1 MRGMARPMKRK
12 TAKGPS
18 PAAGVP
24 VGPGLA
30 NRRTT
35 RPAARLRRAADIALV
50 VLALCAIGL
59 FVAVRI
65 IGGRAEGPT
74 GTNGTNATQAPTATI
89 GQETPSSPSAEFGD
103 LEAGPDEYE
112 GGADDE
118 PLAGPVIVS
127 DPYAARPFSPVDDA
141 RLAALLDPE
150 IERALKVG
158 RIPSMAVVCISG
170 DRIVW
175 TRSAGL
181 ANVRVKTPAACDT
194 VYLIASTFKTM
205 SATALLQQMEQGK
218 FKLDDRVNDYLG
230 ELRIE
235 GENRRYPVTFRHL
248 LTHTSGLPT
257 DFGRHAVWDD
267 QGPPSLRDYL
277 GGRLRLARRPG
288 TRVLYSNIAFT
299 LVAYLVEKFSGMPFK
314 DYMRRNVFGPVE
326 MRDTAFEPRADMA
339 ERLAI
344 PYMPVRRRTG
354 VFRPVDW
361 VKADAWPA
369 GVVYGTAV
377 DQARWLIAAVNHG
390 VYKGRRLLQESTF
403 REMTRRQFDRF
414 AGPINGGWLNE
425 TSGYGLAWWVST
437 LGGETIIAHSGSVNG
452 YTAFLAGSLD
462 RKTGIAILTNGNK
475 AHRWLYALAL
485 KALAALEAPSAGGP
499 PGPGLKRPE

>member
-1 MRGMARPMKRK
+1 LAERDDIMSGMARPVKRK
-12 TAKGPS
+12 TSKGPS
-18 PAAGVP
+18 PSIGMTS
-24 VGPGLA
+24 GPEKT
-30 NRRTT
+30 RRRSA
-35 RPAARLRRAADIALV
+35 RPGARLRRAADIALV
-50 VLALCAIGL
+50 VLALGAVAL
-59 FVAVRI
+59 FVATRI
-65 IGGRAEGPT
+65 IGGRPAVPNGPD
-74 GTNGTNATQAPTATI
+74 GKNGNGAGAASSTI
-89 GQETPSSPSAEFGD
+89 GPDDPSGPAAEFAD
-103 LEAGPDEYE
+103 LETGPDEFE
-112 GGADDE
+112 GDPGDAA
-118 PLAGPVIVS
+118 LAGPAIVS

-141 RLAALLDPE
+141 RLASLLDPE
-150 IERALKVG
+150 IERSLKVG
-158 RIPSMAVVCISG
+158 RIPSMAVVCVSG

-205 SATALLQQMEQGK
+205 SATALLQLMEQGK
-218 FKLDDRVNDYLG
+218 FKLDDRVNDYLTD
-230 ELRIE
+230 LKIE

-267 QGPPSLRDYL
+267 QSPPSLVDYL
-277 GGRLRLARRPG
+277 RGRLRLARRPG
-288 TRVLYSNIAFT
+288 ARVLYSNIAFT
-299 LVAYLVEKFSGMPFK
+299 LVAHLVERFSGLPFK
-314 DYMRRNVFGPVE
+314 EYMRKNIFGPVE

-377 DQARWLIAAVNHG
+377 DQARWLMAALNGG
-390 VYKGRRLLQESTF
+390 VYKGRRLLAESTF
-403 REMTRRQFDRF
+403 RDMTKRQFDRF

-437 LGGETIIAHSGSVNG
+437 LDGQTIIAHSGSVSG
-452 YTAFLAGSLD
+452 YTAFLAGNLD
-462 RKTGIAILTNGNK
+462 RKTGVAILTNGNK
-475 AHRWLYALAL
+475 AHRWLYSLAL
-485 KALAALEAPSAGGP
+485 KTLAAL
-499 PGPGLKRPE
+499 

>member
-1 MRGMARPMKRK
+1 MTGMARPKKR
-12 TAKGPS
+12 TTPDD
-18 PAAGVP
+18 
-24 VGPGLA
+24 VGPGA
-30 NRRTT
+30 SSARGPEAARRRRTGKNRR
-35 RPAARLRRAADIALV
+35 ARRAADITLIGLV
-50 VLALCAIGL
+50 VIALGIFA
-59 FVAVRI
+59 AVKF
-65 IGGRAEGPT
+65 IGGRSGSPSGP
-74 GTNGTNATQAPTATI
+74 NGKTAQAAGAGSSTI
-89 GQETPSSPSAEFGD
+89 GPEGAAAPSDFAD
-103 LEAGPDEYE
+103 LEPGPDEFE
-112 GGADDE
+112 GDPSDL

-127 DPYAARPFSPVDDA
+127 DPSAARPFSPVDDA

-158 RIPSMAVVCISG
+158 RIPSMAVVCFSG

-194 VYLIASTFKTM
+194 VYIIASTFKTM
-205 SATALLQQMEQGK
+205 SATALLQLMDQGK
-218 FKLDDRVNDYLG
+218 FKLDDRVNDYLPDFQ
-230 ELRIE
+230 IE
-235 GENRRYPVTFRHL
+235 GENKRFPVTFRHL

-257 DFGRHAVWDD
+257 DFGRHAVWED
-267 QGPPSLRDYL
+267 QVPLSLSEYL
-277 GGRLRLARRPG
+277 RGHLRLARRPG

-299 LVAYLVEKFSGMPFK
+299 LVAYLVERFSGQPFK
-314 DYMRRNVFGPVE
+314 DYMRKNIFGPLE

-344 PYMPVRRRTG
+344 PYMPVRRRPG

-377 DQARWLIAAVNHG
+377 DQAHWLMTAVNGG
-390 VYKGRRLLQESTF
+390 VYKGRRVISESTF
-403 REMTRRQFDRF
+403 REMTKRQYDRF

-437 LGGETIIAHSGSVNG
+437 LNGQTIIAHSGSVSG
-452 YTAFLAGSLD
+452 YTAFLAGNLD
-462 RKTGIAILTNGNK
+462 KRTGIAILTNGNK

-485 KALAALEAPSAGGP
+485 KALDAL
-499 PGPGLKRPE
+499 

>member
-1 MRGMARPMKRK
+1 MSDMAKPVKRK
-12 TAKGPS
+12 PAKAPG
-18 PAAGVP
+18 PAAGM
-24 VGPGLA
+24 A
-30 NRRTT
+30 AASARR
-35 RPAARLRRAADIALV
+35 RPARPGRRLRRAADIALI
-50 VLALCAIGL
+50 VLALGAAGL
-59 FVAVRI
+59 FVATKIV
-65 IGGRAEGPT
+65 GRRTAGS
-74 GTNGTNATQAPTATI
+74 NGQSEPVAASSTI
-89 GQETPSSPSAEFGD
+89 GPETTASPSAEFAD
-103 LEAGPDEYE
+103 LEAGPDEFD
-112 GGADDE
+112 GATGDE
-118 PLAGPVIVS
+118 ALAGPAIVS

-150 IERALKVG
+150 IERSLKVG
-158 RIPSMAVVCISG
+158 RIPSMAVVCVSG

-181 ANVRVKTPAACDT
+181 SNVRVKTPAAVDT

-205 SATALLQQMEQGK
+205 SATALLQLMEQGK

-230 ELRIE
+230 DLQIQ
-235 GENRRYPVTFRHL
+235 GENKRFPVTFRHL

-257 DFGRHAVWDD
+257 DFGRHAVWED
-267 QGPPSLRDYL
+267 QAPRPLAEYLR
-277 GGRLRLARRPG
+277 GRLRLARRPG

-314 DYMRRNVFGPVE
+314 DYMRKNVFGPVE

-354 VFRPVDW
+354 IYRPVDW

-377 DQARWLIAAVNHG
+377 DQARWLIAAVNGG
-390 VYKGRRLLQESTF
+390 VYKGRRILSDATF

-437 LGGETIIAHSGSVNG
+437 LDGETVIAHSGSVNG
-452 YTAFLAGSLD
+452 YTAFLAGNLNK
-462 RKTGIAILTNGNK
+462 KTGVAILTNGNK
-475 AHRWLYALAL
+475 SHRWLYSLAL
-485 KALAALEAPSAGGP
+485 KALAAL
-499 PGPGLKRPE
+499 

>member
-1 MRGMARPMKRK
+1 MSPMARPARKSKRSRS
-12 TAKGPS
+12 PS
-18 PAAGVP
+18 S
-24 VGPGLA
+24 
-30 NRRTT
+30 
-35 RPAARLRRAADIALV
+35 RLRRAADLSLLV
-50 VLALCAIGL
+50 LGLAAIGL
-59 FVAVRI
+59 FIAVKI
-65 IGGRAEGPT
+65 VGGRAGDPGAANGQSGDGAGSAASSIGPEP
-74 GTNGTNATQAPTATI
+74 APNLSGPFA
-89 GQETPSSPSAEFGD
+89 D
-103 LEAGPDEYE
+103 LEAGPDEFD

-118 PLAGPVIVS
+118 PIAGPAIVS
-127 DPYAARPFSPVDDA
+127 DPAAARPFSPVDDP
-141 RLAALLDPE
+141 RLAAVLDPE
-150 IERALKVG
+150 IERSLKAG
-158 RIPSMAVVCISG
+158 RIPSLAVACVCG
-170 DRIVW
+170 DRFVW

-181 ANVRVKTPAACDT
+181 ANIRVKTPAACDT

-205 SATALLQQMEQGK
+205 SATALLQLMDQGK
-218 FKLDDRVNDYLG
+218 FKLDDRVNDYLDG
-230 ELRIE
+230 LEIK

-267 QGPPSLRDYL
+267 ASPPALADYL
-277 GGRLRLARRPG
+277 RGRLQLWRRPG

-299 LVAYLVEKFSGMPFK
+299 LVAHLVEKLSGTPFK
-314 DYMRRNVFGPVE
+314 DYMRRHVFAPVE

-354 VFRPVDW
+354 VYRPVDW

-377 DQARWLIAAVNHG
+377 DMGRWLIATLNG
-390 VYKGRRLLQESTF
+390 GSYKGRRLVSEATF

-437 LGGETIIAHSGSVNG
+437 VGGETIIAHSGSVSG
-452 YTAFLAGSLD
+452 YTAFIAGNLE
-462 RKTGIAILTNGNK
+462 RRTGVAILTNGNK

-485 KALAALEAPSAGGP
+485 KALAALQDGG
-499 PGPGLKRPE
+499 RA